1 MVRDIHSYANP
12 HESRVR
18 HVHLRLKADFE
29 ARRLSGTATIEMDPA
44 GDRAILDTRG
54 LEIVSVSRPW
64 RLGAADPI
72 LGAPLEIEL
81 RSGDRSVTV
90 EYATG
95 PDASALQWLDGD
107 EPFLFTQSQA
117 IHARSWAPVQD
128 SPGVRFTWSAEI
140 DAPAGLRALTSGGHL
155 PVPAYL
161 MALAIGRL
169 EFAAISERAGVW
181 APPAL
186 LEKSRHEFEDVERMI
201 QATERLYGPYRWG
214 RYDVLVMPPS
224 FPFGGM
230 ENPCLTF
237 ATPTILA
244 GDKSLVS
251 LVAHELAHS
260 WSGNLVTNATWRDFW
275 LNEGFTTYIERR
287 IQEEIY
293 GERRARMEAAL
304 EIGELRAE
312 MARLPEADQRLAIDL
327 AGRDPDDGCTLVPYF
342 KGAAMLRRLEQ
353 VHGRERFDQF
363 VRGYF
368 DYFAFR
374 SLTTEEFIEYF
385 EHELGGYDVRPWIFE
400 SGLPADV
407 PEPQFEF
414 ESEPREGWTTQEWL
428 HWLRTLPESPDLAGI
443 DRRWRLTESGNSEI
457 LCEWLKLS
465 VKRGYEP
472 AGAKLEEFLCSVGR
486 RKFLKPLY
494 EELKKTGR
502 AAAFFEKAKNGY
514 HPIARAE
521 IERIAYS

>member
-1 MVRDIHSYANP
+1 VRDIHSYANP
-12 HESRVR
+12 QESRVR
-18 HVHLRLKADFE
+18 HVNLRLNADFTR
-29 ARRLSGTATIEMDPA
+29 RRLSGSATLDLDLA
-44 GDRAILDTRG
+44 GQRLVLDTRG
-54 LEIVSVSRPW
+54 LEIHSVDRPW
-64 RLGAADPI
+64 RLGAEDPI
-72 LGAPLEIEL
+72 LGSPLEIDL
-81 RSGDRSVTV
+81 RPGDRSVTV
-90 EYATG
+90 EYSTG
-95 PDASALQWLDGD
+95 AEASALQWLDGGA
-107 EPFLFTQSQA
+107 PFLFTQSQA

-128 SPGVRFTWSAEI
+128 SPGVRFTWSAQIE
-140 DAPAGLRALTSGGHL
+140 APAGLTALASGGQM

-161 MALAIGRL
+161 MALAVGHL
-169 EFAAISERAGVW
+169 EFAPVSERAGVW

-186 LEKSRHEFEDVERMI
+186 LARARDEFSDMERMI

-214 RYDVLVMPPS
+214 RHDVLVMPPS

-293 GERRARMEAAL
+293 GERRARMEAAI
-304 EIGELRAE
+304 EMSELRRE
-312 MARLPEADQRLAIDL
+312 MARLPESDQVLAVDL
-327 AGRDPDDGCTLVPYF
+327 DGRDPDDGCTLVPYV
-342 KGAAMLRRLEQ
+342 KGAALLRRLEQ
-353 VHGRERFDQF
+353 VHGRERFDRF

-368 DYFAFR
+368 DHFAFR
-374 SLTTEEFIEYF
+374 SITTEEFIEYF
-385 EHELGGYDVRPWIFE
+385 ESELGGYDVRPWIFE
-400 SGLPADV
+400 PGLPADV

-414 ESEPREGWTTQEWL
+414 ESAPRDAWTTQEWL
-428 HWLRTLPESPDLAGI
+428 HWLRALPAGADMAAI
-443 DRRWRLTESGNSEI
+443 DRQWRLTASGNSEI
-457 LCEWLKLS
+457 LCEWLVLS
-465 VKRGYEP
+465 VRQDYEP
-472 AGAKLEEFLCSVGR
+472 AFAKVEEFLCSVGR

-494 EELKKTGR
+494 EELSKTGR
-502 AAAFFEKAKNGY
+502 ARAIFEQAQAAY

-521 IERIAYS
+521 IERMLA